1 MPRSLMEPQLH
12 PVALVN
18 LRPSQMT
25 IGFAEVAENRVLSQS
40 LRFSGNWCPC
50 MNYSN
55 SESRASTIKA
65 PG

>member
-40 LRFSGNWCPC
+40 LRFSGNWV
-50 MNYSN
+50 SLHELLKH
-55 SESRASTIKA
+55 ESRASTIKA

>member
-40 LRFSGNWCPC
+40 LRFSGNWV
-50 MNYSN
+50 SLHELLKQRK
-55 SESRASTIKA
+55 S
-65 PG
+65 G